1 MKIIAPLKNT
11 FHNTDALHNS
21 SNINELVKTVLN
33 YSFIIFFFTKRFH
46 NYKKAQI
53 SKYATKNKK
62 MLLKNI

>member
-33 YSFIIFFFTKRFH
+33 YSFIIFFYEKISQLQKSTNK
-46 NYKKAQI
+46 QI
-53 SKYATKNKK
+53 CDQK
-62 MLLKNI
+62 